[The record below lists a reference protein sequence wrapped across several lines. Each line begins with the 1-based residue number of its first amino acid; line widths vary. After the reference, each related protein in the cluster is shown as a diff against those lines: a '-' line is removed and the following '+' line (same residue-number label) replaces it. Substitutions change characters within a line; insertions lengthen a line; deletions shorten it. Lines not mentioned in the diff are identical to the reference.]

1 MAYSPPRT
9 DAATAAAL
17 ARSKAT
23 SAEYGRVMST
33 LPKEVQAVIRAR
45 TTALSAEAAAQ
56 RNRAKR
62 AEAELAALRAER
74 GKR

>member
-1 MAYSPPRT
+1 MVYARPRT

-23 SAEYGRVMST
+23 SAEFSRVMST
-33 LPKEVQAVIRAR
+33 LPEEVRAVIRAR

-62 AEAELAALRAER
+62 AEGELAALRAER
-74 GKR
+74 NKR